1 MVECKN
7 SFIKEPISV
16 LVPFLKSEVG
26 LVTLEVLVS
35 TMHQSD
41 LEIVNRMNIRTD
53 AIIINQCDRNDYF
66 QYEDEAKKS
75 ECTLSTKKGLALA
88 EIAL

>member
-1 MVECKN
+1 
-7 SFIKEPISV
+7 V

-66 QYEDEAKKS
+66 QYEDEAKKNQNV
-75 ECTLSTKKGLALA
+75 LFRRKRGWP
-88 EIAL
+88 